1 MSTYPNYSLGRP
13 SYSGSPLPHAQK
25 EHLHGKDCQQHRRGY
40 RRDSL
45 VRLNRLDEGLPGNV
59 AVKLEF
65 YNPAGSVKDRIGRAI
80 IDAAEESGALKPGG
94 TIVEGTS
101 GNTGI
106 ALAMVGAA
114 RGYRVILTMPETM
127 SAERRVLLR
136 AYGAQIVLTP
146 GTEGM
151 RGAVEKAKEIVANT
165 ENAILASQF
174 SNEANPAIHYKTT
187 GPEIWEATDGKVDIF
202 VAGIGTGGTISGSG
216 KYLKE
221 QNPNIKVVAVEPK
234 DSPLLSEG
242 RVGPHKIQGLG
253 ANFVPETLDRGIYDS
268 VTAVSAEDAM
278 RTSRQL
284 ATQEGIL
291 GGISSGAAVWAALE
305 EAKKSENKDKL
316 IVAIVPDFGERYI
329 STALYEDIRG

>member
-1 MSTYPNYSLGRP
+1 MAKIVNSIVEAIGETP
-13 SYSGSPLPHAQK
+13 
-25 EHLHGKDCQQHRRGY
+25 
-40 RRDSL
+40 L

-151 RGAVEKAKEIVANT
+151 RGAVEKAKEIVATT

>member
-1 MSTYPNYSLGRP
+1 MAKIVNSIVEAIGETP
-13 SYSGSPLPHAQK
+13 
-25 EHLHGKDCQQHRRGY
+25 
-40 RRDSL
+40 L

-151 RGAVEKAKEIVANT
+151 RGAVEKAQEIVANT

-268 VTAVSAEDAM
+268 VTAVSSDDAM

-305 EAKKSENKDKL
+305 EAKKSENKDTL

>member
-1 MSTYPNYSLGRP
+1 MAKILNSIVEATGQT
-13 SYSGSPLPHAQK
+13 PLIK
-25 EHLHGKDCQQHRRGY
+25 
-40 RRDSL
+40 
-45 VRLNRLDEGLPGNV
+45 LNRLDEGLPGNV

-80 IDAAEESGALKPGG
+80 IDAAEKSGALKPGG

-151 RGAVEKAKEIVANT
+151 RGAVEKAKEIVATT

-174 SNEANPAIHYKTT
+174 SNEANPAIHYNTT
-187 GPEIWEATDGKVDIF
+187 GPEIWEATDGKIDIF
-202 VAGIGTGGTISGSG
+202 VAGIGTGGTISGTG

-221 QNPNIKVVAVEPK
+221 QNPDVKVVAVEPK

-253 ANFVPETLDRGIYDS
+253 ANFVPDTLDRGIYDS
-268 VTAVSAEDAM
+268 VTPVSAEDAM
-278 RTSRQL
+278 RTSRLL

>member
-1 MSTYPNYSLGRP
+1 M
-13 SYSGSPLPHAQK
+13 AQIVNSIVDAI
-25 EHLHGKDCQQHRRGY
+25 GQTP
-40 RRDSL
+40 L
-45 VRLNRLDEGLPGNV
+45 VRLNRLSEGLPGNI

-80 IDAAEESGALKPGG
+80 IDAAEEAGALKPGG

-114 RGYRVILTMPETM
+114 RGYNVILTMPETM

-136 AYGAQIVLTP
+136 AYGAKIVLTP
-146 GTEGM
+146 GTDGM
-151 RGAVEKAKEIVANT
+151 KGAVEKAKEIVEGT
-165 ENAILASQF
+165 DNAVLASQY

-187 GPEIWEATDGKVDIF
+187 GPEIWDATDGKIDIF
-202 VAGIGTGGTISGSG
+202 VSGIGTGGTISGAG

-221 QNPNIKVVAVEPK
+221 KNPNLKIVAVEPQ

-253 ANFVPETLDRGIYDS
+253 ANFVPDILNRDIYDA
-268 VTAVSAEDAM
+268 VIAVSGEEAI
-278 RTSRQL
+278 RTSRAL
-284 ATQEGIL
+284 ATEEGIL
-291 GGISSGAAVWAALE
+291 GGISSGAAVYAAVE

-316 IVAIVPDFGERYI
+316 IVAVVPDFGERYI
-329 STALYEDIRG
+329 STVLYEDIRG

>member
-1 MSTYPNYSLGRP
+1 MAEIVNSIVDAIGQTP
-13 SYSGSPLPHAQK
+13 
-25 EHLHGKDCQQHRRGY
+25 
-40 RRDSL
+40 L
-45 VRLNRLDEGLPGNV
+45 VRLNRLDAGLPGNV

-80 IDAAEESGALKPGG
+80 IDAAEEAGALKPGG

-114 RGYRVILTMPETM
+114 RGYNVILTMPETM

-136 AYGAQIVLTP
+136 AYGAKLVLTP
-146 GTEGM
+146 GTDGM
-151 RGAVEKAKEIVANT
+151 RGAVEKAQEIVAT
-165 ENAILASQF
+165 TDNAILASQF

-187 GPEIWEATDGKVDIF
+187 GPEIWDATDGKIDIF
-202 VAGIGTGGTISGSG
+202 VSGIGTGGTISGAG

-221 QNPNIKVVAVEPK
+221 KNPNLQIVAVEPQ

-253 ANFVPETLDRGIYDS
+253 ANFVPDTLDREIYDS
-268 VTAVSAEDAM
+268 VIAVSGEEAI
-278 RTSRQL
+278 RTSRAL

-291 GGISSGAAVWAALE
+291 GGISSGAAVYAALE

-316 IVAIVPDFGERYI
+316 IVAVVPDFGERYI
-329 STALYEDIRG
+329 STVLYEDIRG

>member
-1 MSTYPNYSLGRP
+1 
-13 SYSGSPLPHAQK
+13 
-25 EHLHGKDCQQHRRGY
+25 
-40 RRDSL
+40 
-45 VRLNRLDEGLPGNV
+45 
-59 AVKLEF
+59 
-65 YNPAGSVKDRIGRAI
+65 
-80 IDAAEESGALKPGG
+80 
-94 TIVEGTS
+94 
-101 GNTGI
+101 
-106 ALAMVGAA
+106 MVGAA

-151 RGAVEKAKEIVANT
+151 RGAVEKAQEIVANT

-253 ANFVPETLDRGIYDS
+253 ANFVPETLDRRIYDS

>member
-1 MSTYPNYSLGRP
+1 MAKIVNSIVEAIGETP
-13 SYSGSPLPHAQK
+13 
-25 EHLHGKDCQQHRRGY
+25 
-40 RRDSL
+40 L

-114 RGYRVILTMPETM
+114 RGYHVILTMPETM

-151 RGAVEKAKEIVANT
+151 RGAVEKAQEIVANT

-253 ANFVPETLDRGIYDS
+253 ANFISETLDRGIYDS
-268 VTAVSAEDAM
+268 VTAVSGDDAM

-316 IVAIVPDFGERYI
+316 IVAVVPDFGERYI

>member
-1 MSTYPNYSLGRP
+1 MAKILNSIVEATGQT
-13 SYSGSPLPHAQK
+13 PLVK
-25 EHLHGKDCQQHRRGY
+25 
-40 RRDSL
+40 
-45 VRLNRLDEGLPGNV
+45 LNRLDEGLPGNV

-80 IDAAEESGALKPGG
+80 IDAAEKSGALKPGG

-151 RGAVEKAKEIVANT
+151 RGAVEKAKEIVATT

-174 SNEANPAIHYKTT
+174 SNEANPAIHYNTT

-202 VAGIGTGGTISGSG
+202 VAGIGTGGTISGTG

-221 QNPNIKVVAVEPK
+221 QNPDVKVVAVEPK

-253 ANFVPETLDRGIYDS
+253 ANFVPDTLDRGIYDS
-268 VTAVSAEDAM
+268 VTPVSAEDAM
-278 RTSRQL
+278 RTSRLL

-291 GGISSGAAVWAALE
+291 GGISSGAAVWAALD

>member
-1 MSTYPNYSLGRP
+1 MAKILNSIVEATGQT
-13 SYSGSPLPHAQK
+13 PLIK
-25 EHLHGKDCQQHRRGY
+25 
-40 RRDSL
+40 
-45 VRLNRLDEGLPGNV
+45 LNRLDEGLPGNV

-80 IDAAEESGALKPGG
+80 IDAAEKSGALKPGG

-151 RGAVEKAKEIVANT
+151 RGAVEKAKEIVATT

-174 SNEANPAIHYKTT
+174 TNEANPAIHYNTT

-202 VAGIGTGGTISGSG
+202 VAGIGTGGTISGTG

-221 QNPNIKVVAVEPK
+221 QNPDVKVVAVEPK

-253 ANFVPETLDRGIYDS
+253 ANFVPETLDRGVYDS
-268 VTAVSAEDAM
+268 VAPVSAEDAM
-278 RTSRQL
+278 RTSRLL